1 MGNDYKTK
9 DKFSSIIEA
18 ALKVFGEKGYY
29 NATISEIARAA
40 GVSEATIYEYF
51 GSKED
56 LLFAIPDEITRD
68 AVEML
73 DQMSSY
79 IKGAENKLR
88 AIAHGYFNLYK
99 DNPDY
104 SSLVLLDLKH
114 NRKFMDADGYKTV
127 RQAAAFILETIKEG
141 MESGEFKA
149 DIDPYLVRSM
159 ILGTIEH
166 VFFSWHLKG
175 RKEELANFSDP
186 MLDVIFDGIK
196 RQGPKAYQININL
209 AETPVVSIEEPGQDS
224 GRLRR

>member
-56 LLFAIPDEITRD
+56 LLFAIPDEITHE

-73 DQMSSY
+73 DRMSSY

-88 AIAHGYFNLYK
+88 AIVYGYFNLYK

-114 NRKFMDADGYKTV
+114 NRKFMDAEGYRTV
-127 RQAAAFILETIKEG
+127 RRAAGFIPDKVTLLTDTTPTKG
-141 MESGEFKA
+141 VGAVQDTYTLLRKGTRKLLKALGYHLPGKRRGLGEQ
-149 DIDPYLVRSM
+149 VRSWSPPTW
-159 ILGTIEH
+159 IRI
-166 VFFSWHLKG
+166 KG
-175 RKEELANFSDP
+175 PR
-186 MLDVIFDGIK
+186 
-196 RQGPKAYQININL
+196 
-209 AETPVVSIEEPGQDS
+209 SI
-224 GRLRR
+224 GRTRNSARNTCRPSSKT

>member
-56 LLFAIPDEITRD
+56 LLFAIPDEITHE

-73 DQMSSY
+73 DRMSSY

-88 AIAHGYFNLYK
+88 AIVYGYFNLYK

-114 NRKFMDADGYKTV
+114 NRKFMDAEGYRTV
-127 RQAAAFILETIKEG
+127 RRAAGFILETIKEG
-141 MESGEFKA
+141 IGSGEFKA
-149 DIDPYLVRSM
+149 DIDPFLVRSM

-166 VFFSWHLKG
+166 IFFAWHLKG
-175 RKEELANFSDP
+175 RKDDLSNFSDP
-186 MLDVIFDGIK
+186 LLDVIFDGIRK
-196 RQGPKAYQININL
+196 QGPKAYQININL
-209 AETPVVSIEEPGQDS
+209 AEAPVVSMEEPS
-224 GRLRR
+224 